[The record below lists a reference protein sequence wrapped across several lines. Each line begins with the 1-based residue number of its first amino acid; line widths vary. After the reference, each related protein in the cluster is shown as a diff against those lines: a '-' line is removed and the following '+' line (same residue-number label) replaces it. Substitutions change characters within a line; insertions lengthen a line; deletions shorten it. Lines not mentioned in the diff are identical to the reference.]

1 MRNTE
6 PPDRVDAIV
15 EQWRRERPE
24 LDAEVMGVLGRLSR
38 VVQLGSGRVE
48 ATHRRYGLQR
58 GEFDVLAAL
67 RRSGEPFEL
76 TPSALAETLMLSR
89 AGMTSRVDR
98 LERAGYVRR
107 VADRSDR
114 RSLRVA
120 LTPTGLELIDIAVAD
135 HVTTEQRLITPLTTR
150 ERTELDQLLRKVLA
164 HLEDPDPTAPT
175 G

>member
-15 EQWRRERPE
+15 DQWHRERPD
-24 LDAEVMGVLGRLSR
+24 LDAEVMGVVGRLSR

-48 ATHRRYGLQR
+48 ATHRRHGLQR

-67 RRSGEPFEL
+67 RRSGEPFEV
-76 TPSALAETLMLSR
+76 TPSALADTLMLSR

-98 LERAGYVRR
+98 LERAGFVQR
-107 VADRSDR
+107 VADPADR

-120 LTPTGLELIDIAVAD
+120 LTPTGLALIDTVVAD
-135 HVTTEQRLITPLTTR
+135 HIATEQQLITPLTTR
-150 ERTELDQLLRKVLA
+150 ERAELDHLLRKLLMS
-164 HLEDPDPTAPT
+164 LEDPGPPATS
-175 G
+175 